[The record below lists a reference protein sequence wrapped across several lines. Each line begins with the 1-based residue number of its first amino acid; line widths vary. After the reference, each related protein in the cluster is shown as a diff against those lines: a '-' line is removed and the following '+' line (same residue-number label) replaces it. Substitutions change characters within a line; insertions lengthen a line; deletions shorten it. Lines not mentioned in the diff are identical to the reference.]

1 MSQAPRSWAAWPRGS
16 SMGSGEPHRL
26 LCVLC
31 ILSVLAGHLP
41 PTTAQWFYPLG
52 SEDTTPDPGTS
63 PTAPTAPAPDGEEDG
78 DAGGVE
84 PTQKVLL
91 SKPPL
96 ATAPRRR
103 EPLARGAAKGPG
115 RALPRTRGQQQRPTA
130 APEIFEGSAEEE
142 EFLQIKTT
150 AKGLPQRVPPAPETS
165 PALQTHNGSGCI
177 CPVRP
182 GPPGPKLG
190 ASSPAGNP
198 GPPGPPGPPGLP
210 GPPGYPG
217 HEGPPGTPGREG
229 QPGPL
234 GPPGAVGP
242 PGFPGAEG
250 PPGSPGLAGPDGPPG
265 APGLPG
271 PQGPPGVPG
280 HEGPPGPA
288 GPVSLPG
295 KPGLRGEPGFPGLKG
310 EKGERGLPGMP
321 GSPGRTGETGSP
333 GVPGPMGPPGPPGDY
348 RCDSRH
354 VGHRG
359 SAGPPG
365 PKGEKGDPGE
375 RGCCYGE
382 HGCKPGHIPFPST
395 NSQSGSWVP
404 ISGYQTGGK
413 EEPEIYGAII
423 PHGLRGPPGNP
434 GPPGPPGPPG
444 APGLLYLNRVY
455 PIRAQ
460 LPCKQ
465 PGRATLHGSPAPQL
479 ALPRGSHR
487 HCVPAGPAPTGASS
501 PCTGAPC
508 DPPPS
513 RGFPD
518 ADIPRTEPPDSHADL
533 QVRAGCSRGQ
543 APQAA
548 RLPRVPQLGREPLRP
563 PQRQAWVFRTK
574 ELMLKSGGAVPEGSL
589 VYVREGSSAF
599 IRTPTGW
606 SRLLLEDSES
616 VFAGDDPSAST
627 PRYQVRGASSRRLC
641 SRPTEGQSPPLPARA
656 GDRPPWDCPLL
667 SIQEAKQVQMRGP
680 HTGPPALAPTDS
692 LVSAAAGPEGG
703 GTRAAPDAA
712 NHHRPTDPL
721 SKQCRAPWLRGWE
734 TGGPA
739 TGEVPRGPLRA
750 QPASPAARTLLGRGE
765 QRPRRL
771 AVPKP
776 APHHASPPQ
785 LRLAAL
791 NVPLAGDMSG
801 IRGADL
807 QCYRQSQ
814 EARLFG
820 TFRAF
825 LSAPTQ
831 DLVSIVKRTDRT
843 LPVVN
848 LKAGSPVPRGG
859 RWQQSPVA
867 PGEPRQGEPCPVLRR
882 GCRTPAMLGTCV
894 LGSREEPTRGQNEGI
909 ALAPR
914 PRPPAQRR
922 HTCPQGQLLAKSWS
936 SLFEGQAGAAP
947 RGPIYSFNGHNVLTD
962 PLWPRRL
969 AWHGSTPRGSQARR
983 WDCHGW
989 RSSSPGEGLAVPLGK
1004 GRLLAGQ
1011 RHNCSEALVVLC
1023 VEVAFPY
1030 RHMW

>member
-1 MSQAPRSWAAWPRGS
+1 
-16 SMGSGEPHRL
+16 MGSGEPHRL

-63 PTAPTAPAPDGEEDG
+63 PTAPTAPAPDGEEDR

-84 PTQKVLL
+84 PVQKVLL

-96 ATAPRRR
+96 VTAPRRR

-115 RALPRTRGQQQRPTA
+115 HALPRTRGQQQRPTA
-130 APEIFEGSAEEE
+130 APEVFEGSTEEE

-165 PALQTHNGSGCI
+165 PALQMHNGSGCI

-182 GPPGPKLG
+182 GPPGPK
-190 ASSPAGNP
+190 
-198 GPPGPPGPPGLP
+198 
-210 GPPGYPG
+210 
-217 HEGPPGTPGREG
+217 
-229 QPGPL
+229 
-234 GPPGAVGP
+234 
-242 PGFPGAEG
+242 G

-310 EKGERGLPGMP
+310 EKGEHGLPGMP

-333 GVPGPMGPPGPPGDY
+333 GMPGPMGPPGPPGDY

-354 VGHRG
+354 AGHRG
-359 SAGPPG
+359 STGPPG

-395 NSQSGSWVP
+395 GSQSGSWVP

-460 LPCKQ
+460 LPCKH
-465 PGRATLHGSPAPQL
+465 PVSHSL
-479 ALPRGSHR
+479 A
-487 HCVPAGPAPTGASS
+487 VPERDPVPF
-501 PCTGAPC
+501 PCTGKGVPV
-508 DPPPS
+508 PGSSNGLRLPS
-513 RGFPD
+513 QAAADARWAAD

-533 QVRAGCSRGQ
+533 Q
-543 APQAA
+543 
-548 RLPRVPQLGREPLRP
+548 
-563 PQRQAWVFRTK
+563 RQTWVFRTK

-599 IRTPTGW
+599 IRTPAGW
-606 SRLLLEDSES
+606 SRLLAGFDVGAAEPGEGAGSPLTPPCIEQLEDSES

-627 PRYQVRGASSRRLC
+627 PRYQ
-641 SRPTEGQSPPLPARA
+641 
-656 GDRPPWDCPLL
+656 
-667 SIQEAKQVQMRGP
+667 EAKQVQMRGP
-680 HTGPPALAPTDS
+680 DTGPPALAPMDS
-692 LVSAAAGPEGG
+692 LVQKEEGQG
-703 GTRAAPDAA
+703 LPQMLPTTIAP
-712 NHHRPTDPL
+712 RIP
-721 SKQCRAPWLRGWE
+721 S
-734 TGGPA
+734 
-739 TGEVPRGPLRA
+739 
-750 QPASPAARTLLGRGE
+750 
-765 QRPRRL
+765 
-771 AVPKP
+771 
-776 APHHASPPQ
+776 

-848 LKAGSPVPRGG
+848 LK
-859 RWQQSPVA
+859 
-867 PGEPRQGEPCPVLRR
+867 
-882 GCRTPAMLGTCV
+882 
-894 LGSREEPTRGQNEGI
+894 
-909 ALAPR
+909 
-914 PRPPAQRR
+914 
-922 HTCPQGQLLAKSWS
+922 GQLLAKSWS

-947 RGPIYSFNGHNVLTD
+947 RGPIYSFNGRNVLTD
-962 PLWPRRL
+962 PLWPRQL

-983 WDCHGW
+983 WDCQGW
-989 RSSSPGEGLAVPLGK
+989 RSSGPGEGLAVPLGK